1 MKGFVNK
8 IQHYSTKDG
17 PGIRSTV
24 FMVGCNLRCLWC
36 CNPESMLPGYKL
48 MYHSLKCQRC
58 LSCVHAFPE
67 AVVMSE
73 DGCVINR
80 EKAGFDRLVDICPFE
95 AYEKMG
101 EWIEASELVDRLL
114 RYRDFYEGS
123 EGGVTFSG
131 GECLLQSEFVEQ
143 CMDLLHENGVKVCI
157 DTACNLPWDRIKGVL
172 GKCDTVLFDLK
183 AYDDQLHQRLTSV
196 SNEMILDNLNK
207 LDQLGKELYVRMI
220 VVPGLNDDI
229 SDLKARVDRVRGL
242 RSLKQIDFLKYHRL
256 GVGKYR
262 ELGLRYPLDDI
273 GEVNEELLAEIRKYA
288 GDIVT
293 TVGG

>member
-1 MKGFVNK
+1 
-8 IQHYSTKDG
+8 
-17 PGIRSTV
+17 
-24 FMVGCNLRCLWC
+24 
-36 CNPESMLPGYKL
+36 
-48 MYHSLKCQRC
+48 
-58 LSCVHAFPE
+58 
-67 AVVMSE
+67 MSE

>member
-1 MKGFVNK
+1 MKGFINK

-48 MYHSLKCQRC
+48 MYHAVKCQKC
-58 LSCVHAFPE
+58 LTCVKCFPDTVTMTE
-67 AVVMSE
+67 Q
-73 DGCVINR
+73 GCVINR
-80 EKAGFDRLVDICPFE
+80 EKADFDRLTDICPFD

-101 EWIEASELVDRLL
+101 EWIEVEELVNRLL

-123 EGGVTFSG
+123 RGGVTFSG

-143 CMDLLHENGVKVCI
+143 CTDLLHENGIEICI
-157 DTACNLPWDRIKGVL
+157 DTASNLPWDQIKGVL

-183 AYDDQLHQRLTSV
+183 ACDSNLHQKLTSV
-196 SNEMILDNLNK
+196 SNELILDNIRK
-207 LDQLGKELYVRMI
+207 IDQLDKELYVRMI
-220 VVPGLNDDI
+220 IVPGLNDDI
-229 SDLKARVDRVRGL
+229 NDLKARVDRVREL
-242 RSLKQIDFLKYHRL
+242 KSLKQIDFLKYHKL
-256 GVGKYR
+256 GVGKYQ

-273 GEVNEELLAEIRKYA
+273 GEVSDELLAEIREYA
-288 GDIVT
+288 GNIT
-293 TVGG
+293 TTIGG

>member
-1 MKGFVNK
+1 MKGFINK

-17 PGIRSTV
+17 PGIRSMV

-48 MYHSLKCQRC
+48 MYHAVKCQRC
-58 LSCVHAFPE
+58 LSCVKCFPDTVTMTE
-67 AVVMSE
+67 Q
-73 DGCVINR
+73 GCVINR
-80 EKAGFDRLVDICPFE
+80 EKADFDRLTDVCPFD

-101 EWIEASELVDRLL
+101 EWIEVEDLVNRLL

-123 EGGVTFSG
+123 RGGVTFSG

-143 CMDLLHENGVKVCI
+143 CTDMLHENGIEVCI
-157 DTACNLPWDRIKGVL
+157 DTAGNLPWDQIKEVL

-183 AYDDQLHQRLTSV
+183 AFDSKLHQKLTSV
-196 SNEMILDNLNK
+196 SNELILDNIRK
-207 LDQLGKELYVRMI
+207 IDQLGKELYVRMI
-220 VVPGLNDDI
+220 IVPGLNDDI
-229 SDLKARVDRVRGL
+229 NDLKARVDRVREL
-242 RSLKQIDFLKYHRL
+242 KSLKQIDFLKYHKL

-273 GEVNEELLAEIRKYA
+273 GEVSEELLKDMQEYCGELKSTI
-288 GDIVT
+288 
-293 TVGG
+293 GG

>member
-1 MKGFVNK
+1 MKGFINK

-48 MYHSLKCQRC
+48 MYHAVKCQRC
-58 LSCVHAFPE
+58 LSCVKCFPDTVTMTE
-67 AVVMSE
+67 Q
-73 DGCVINR
+73 GCVVNR
-80 EKAGFDRLVDICPFE
+80 EKADFDRLTDICPFD

-101 EWIEASELVDRLL
+101 EWIEAEDLVNRLL

-123 EGGVTFSG
+123 RGGVTFSG

-143 CMDLLHENGVKVCI
+143 CTDMLHENGIEVCI
-157 DTACNLPWDRIKGVL
+157 DTAGNLPWDQIKGVI

-183 AYDDQLHQRLTSV
+183 AFDRKLHQKLTSV
-196 SNEMILDNLNK
+196 SNELILDNIRK
-207 LDQLGKELYVRMI
+207 IDQLGKELYVRMI
-220 VVPGLNDDI
+220 IVPGLNDDI
-229 SDLKARVDRVRGL
+229 NDLKARVDRVREL
-242 RSLKQIDFLKYHRL
+242 KSLKQIDFLKYHKL

-273 GEVNEELLAEIRKYA
+273 GEVSEELLKDMQEYCGELKSTI
-288 GDIVT
+288 
-293 TVGG
+293 GG